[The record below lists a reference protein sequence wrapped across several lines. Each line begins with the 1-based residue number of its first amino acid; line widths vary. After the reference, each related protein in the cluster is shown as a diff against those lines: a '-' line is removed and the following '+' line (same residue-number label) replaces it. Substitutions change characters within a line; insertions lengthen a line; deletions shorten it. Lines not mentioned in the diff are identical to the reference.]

1 MRPTLSEKKI
11 NNLTLRTEQALRQRI
26 VDGPLKVG
34 EKLPTEKA
42 LAVEF
47 GVSRTVIREAVAALR
62 ADGLLEAKHG
72 VGYFVSNQPSSVEPQ
87 VMGAMFESASM
98 LDTLELRMA
107 VEIHAAGLAA
117 ARRSWAQEAKIW
129 QAADAFA
136 ELLAKGEPTETA
148 DWTFHRSISE
158 ATNNSAFLE
167 FFDRLGLAI
176 LPRRTL
182 AGTKE
187 RGLITPS
194 YLHKSIAEHKAICQA
209 ISDGDI
215 EGARAAV
222 RAHLGKSQ
230 MLYRGLAM
238 GDRSPEEADGLDAE
252 SA

>member
-98 LDTLELRMA
+98 LDTL
-107 VEIHAAGLAA
+107 
-117 ARRSWAQEAKIW
+117 
-129 QAADAFA
+129 
-136 ELLAKGEPTETA
+136 
-148 DWTFHRSISE
+148 
-158 ATNNSAFLE
+158 
-167 FFDRLGLAI
+167 
-176 LPRRTL
+176 
-182 AGTKE
+182 
-187 RGLITPS
+187 
-194 YLHKSIAEHKAICQA
+194 
-209 ISDGDI
+209 
-215 EGARAAV
+215 
-222 RAHLGKSQ
+222 
-230 MLYRGLAM
+230 
-238 GDRSPEEADGLDAE
+238 
-252 SA
+252 